1 MKSFLP
7 LNALGRVSLA
17 LGVLITLSGLLS
29 QPCFAVGAPP
39 FIGLPSIQLGVSA
52 ASSPQEVSQGLQI
65 LILLTVL
72 TLAPAMLILTTAFTR
87 IVIVM
92 SLVRQAIGIPNLPPN
107 QVILGLSLIL
117 TIFVMAPTF
126 NTINE
131 KALQPYIEGNMP
143 QQTALNNAIEPLRLF
158 MFKQTHEKDIALFTK
173 LAKLPKPKTTKD
185 VPTYVLLPSFII
197 SELKTAFQLGFMV
210 FLPFLVIDLVISS
223 VLVSMG
229 MMFLPPASI
238 ALPFKIILF
247 VLADGWQLISQA
259 LVLGFN

>member
-1 MKSFLP
+1 M
-7 LNALGRVSLA
+7 RVTFPAKYHGQCMLA
-17 LGVLITLSGLLS
+17 LAVVMLLGGLVT
-29 QPCFAVGAPP
+29 QPCLAAAPSFA
-39 FIGLPSIQLGVSA
+39 GLPTIQLGVSSA
-52 ASSPQEVSQGLQI
+52 NSPQEVSQGLQI
-65 LILLTVL
+65 LILLTIL

-117 TIFVMAPTF
+117 TFFVMAPTF

-131 KALQPYIEGNMP
+131 KALQPYIQGNMA

-197 SELKTAFQLGFMV
+197 SELKTAFQLGFMI